1 MENLYQERSFKI
13 EEMHQIT
20 KDKTLIVLAKIHVI
34 IMILTL
40 CGGIIG
46 KILRLDMFR
55 IIAGF
60 YFIFGNV
67 VYVFIFNVLN
77 EKKLT
82 ATKTTSGFHNKIY
95 YFINTITSLIIVF
108 NDKKVDIIKLKDEDL
123 NFIANNEESICE
135 RKRK

>member
-1 MENLYQERSFKI
+1 MNMENLYQERSFKI
-13 EEMHQIT
+13 EKMHQIT

-40 CGGIIG
+40 YGGIIG

-60 YFIFGNV
+60 YFIFRNV
-67 VYVFIFNVLN
+67 VYVFIFNMLN

-82 ATKTTSGFHNKIY
+82 VTKTTSEFHNKIY
-95 YFINTITSLIIVF
+95 YFTNTITSLIIVL
-108 NDKKVDIIKLKDEDL
+108 IIISFLQ
-123 NFIANNEESICE
+123 
-135 RKRK
+135 

>member
-1 MENLYQERSFKI
+1 MGNLFQRRNFKI
-13 EEMHQIT
+13 EEMVS
-20 KDKTLIVLAKIHVI
+20 KNLIILAKLHVI

-82 ATKTTSGFHNKIY
+82 VTKTTSEFHNKIY
-95 YFINTITSLIIVF
+95 YFTNTITSLIIVL
-108 NDKKVDIIKLKDEDL
+108 IIISFLQ
-123 NFIANNEESICE
+123 
-135 RKRK
+135 